1 MAGVNKCILVG
12 NLGRDPEVRSLSNGD
27 KVVNLALATSE
38 SWTDKGSGER
48 KEKTE
53 WHRIVIF
60 NERIADV
67 AEKYLRKGSKAYIEG
82 ALQTRKWT
90 DSNAVERYQTEVV
103 IGRFNGVMV
112 LLDSKREKEPALDS
126 AQDHRSTSDSR
137 LSRAPSSRARAP
149 GGGDDLDDLIPFSPC
164 WQ

>member
-38 SWTDKGSGER
+38 SWTDKASGDR

-60 NERIADV
+60 NDRIADV

-82 ALQTRKWT
+82 ALQTRKWS
-90 DSNAVERYQTEVV
+90 DSNGVDRYQTEVV
-103 IGRFNGVMV
+103 LGRFNGALV
-112 LLDSKREKEPALDS
+112 LLDSKREEEPEAPRQ
-126 AQDHRSTSDSR
+126 AH
-137 LSRAPSSRARAP
+137 RAPSRPSAMRVP
-149 GGGDDLDDLIPFSPC
+149 LPTGGGSIDDDLIPFAPC